1 MAWFYDYCCVELN
14 TFTNTA
20 FPEGFEG
27 TYEDVREL
35 IIRVVL
41 AFTLATVLVV
51 VVAPI
56 FGYKVDLLISQ
67 INNLSDPASASD
79 PAYGGYEATG
89 TGYGSPSYVGA
100 GVDTSYAGARGLEA
114 GPAWPGWTG
123 IINRL

>member
-1 MAWFYDYCCVELN
+1 MN

-89 TGYGSPSYVGA
+89 TGYGSPSYAGA